1 MSHVLR
7 INHAAQQQ
15 AARQGTQLTDLLP
28 RLGTNERELADTLLM
43 LINSRHRHEQRATT
57 AESEAYRLRAALE
70 RGEDTIAA
78 LQEDKDRLHRQL
90 DAAESRAHAAETR

>member
-28 RLGTNERELADTLLM
+28 RLNANERELADTLLM
-43 LINSRHRHEQRATT
+43 LINSRRRHEQRATA
-57 AESEAYRLRAALE
+57 AESEVHRLRAL
-70 RGEDTIAA
+70 
-78 LQEDKDRLHRQL
+78 L
-90 DAAESRAHAAETR
+90 DEWQDAHDSL